1 MFELQTERLRL
12 MRLNL
17 ENLRLFI
24 EDRQK
29 MEKNL
34 GLKINGEVLEKHV
47 KKAMETSLK
56 YAMDDKDN
64 YLWYTN
70 WQIVL
75 KEENRSIG
83 GIGFKRCPNENGEV
97 EVGFGIQPE
106 YQGKGYITEALKEI
120 IKWAFE
126 QPQVSSVI
134 AETEKTNTP
143 SYRVLEKAGMAKYRE
158 TEKCFL
164 WKITKTKEN

>member
-1 MFELQTERLRL
+1 MFELKTERLRL
-12 MRLNL
+12 IALNL

-24 EDRQK
+24 ENRQK

-34 GLKINGEVLEKHV
+34 GLKITGEILDEHV
-47 KKAMETSLK
+47 KKAMETSFK
-56 YAMDDKDN
+56 YAMEDKEN
-64 YLWYTN
+64 YLWYTS

-83 GIGFKRCPNENGEV
+83 GIGFKSCPNENGEV
-97 EVGFGIQPE
+97 EVGYGIQSE
-106 YQGKGYITEALKEI
+106 YQGKGYITEVLKEI

-134 AETEKTNTP
+134 AETEKTNIP
-143 SYRVLEKAGMAKYRE
+143 SYRVLEKGGMVKYRE
-158 TEKCFL
+158 TEQCFW
-164 WKITKTKEN
+164 WKITV